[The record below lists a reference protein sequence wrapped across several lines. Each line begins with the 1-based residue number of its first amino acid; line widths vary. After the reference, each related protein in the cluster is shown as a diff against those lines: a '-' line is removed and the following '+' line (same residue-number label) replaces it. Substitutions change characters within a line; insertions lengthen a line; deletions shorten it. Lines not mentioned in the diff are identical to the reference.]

1 MAEHAALVIKSF
13 LSCFGGWV
21 LHIWIVFNSY
31 FSITLKKKDWSF
43 YLYFFGECPWSKN
56 STKSVKHISNNF
68 IQDFCLSKA
77 AIMDMERKL
86 SNSTFDWYRFHH
98 GWTSLRPTL
107 HVWKLLT
114 ASSVCSLCASL
125 TECSAYEYQDWGEFS
140 VFSKRNKHNN
150 TVRKTR
156 HEAFLNSNFYWGWI
170 KNTQEIHQRKLLKLD
185 QRNAA
190 ESTLDYLQNTNRNLQ
205 GRPPLQATSS

>member
-1 MAEHAALVIKSF
+1 MKEKQQVGLCGH
-13 LSCFGGWV
+13 LSGHGWPCGCGNKISLLSRFCGSV
-21 LHIWIVFNSY
+21 LDVWILLNSY

-43 YLYFFGECPWSKN
+43 WWYFLWEGPWSKN

-98 GWTSLRPTL
+98 GWTSLHPTL

-114 ASSVCSLCASL
+114 ARSVHSLCASL
-125 TECSAYEYQDWGEFS
+125 TEGSA
-140 VFSKRNKHNN
+140 
-150 TVRKTR
+150 
-156 HEAFLNSNFYWGWI
+156 
-170 KNTQEIHQRKLLKLD
+170 
-185 QRNAA
+185 
-190 ESTLDYLQNTNRNLQ
+190 
-205 GRPPLQATSS
+205 